1 MQSLR
6 FYATGFNPATTTV
19 INGKSGAATGL
30 CCAAFD
36 WGHLLDLRPVP
47 RKAGPLRGCHSSW
60 RQTQRQIRLLL
71 FPVRKYPS
79 VATDIGLNTMI
90 ARATGNVSSRS
101 A

>member
-47 RKAGPLRGCHSSW
+47 RKAAGPLRGCHSSLAANAKTN
-60 RQTQRQIRLLL
+60 QVIAVPHPQISFGGDRHW
-71 FPVRKYPS
+71 FEYDDREGY
-79 VATDIGLNTMI
+79 G
-90 ARATGNVSSRS
+90 
-101 A
+101 